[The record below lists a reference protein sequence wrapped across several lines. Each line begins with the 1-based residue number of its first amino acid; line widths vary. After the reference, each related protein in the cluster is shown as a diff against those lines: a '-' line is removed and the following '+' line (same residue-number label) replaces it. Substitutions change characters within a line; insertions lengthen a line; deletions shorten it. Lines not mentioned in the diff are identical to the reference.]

1 MAGKT
6 IEDNGLLTLTVSN
19 CPIFQSRQNGLAMS
33 QNSTGGAKRPNMF
46 GKRKEPHTIII
57 AHGNDIRHFTVKPW
71 MALTG
76 GAFLSAM
83 AFGYLVATSYL
94 VLRDDLIGATV
105 ARQARLQHAY
115 EDRISALRTQVDR
128 ITSRQLLDQQL
139 MESKVVELI
148 ERQDQLTSRGGQ
160 LGTVLKKARAELG
173 SIPVPKERP
182 AEKRASLTD
191 PMTTGSLAASLFSS
205 SENAPDGQSA
215 ADRADKLFVA
225 INRSLRDIDTAQVK
239 QIQVLAETA
248 RDGADR
254 IQAALTVAGAAAL
267 GNAET
272 SEGGPFIA
280 ADSAEAISSF
290 SAQVQELDTELGRL
304 KQAKNQ
310 ARRYPLA
317 NPAPGADITSTFGT
331 RADPLL
337 GTAAFHSGM
346 DFRGAIG
353 DPIRATA
360 AGKVISAGRNGGY
373 GNMVEIEHANGLTTR
388 YAHMSRIDVA
398 EGDVVASGD
407 LVGAV
412 GSTGR
417 STGPHLHYEVRRNG
431 DAINPAMFIR
441 AGRKIED
448 LL

>member
-1 MAGKT
+1 
-6 IEDNGLLTLTVSN
+6 
-19 CPIFQSRQNGLAMS
+19 
-33 QNSTGGAKRPNMF
+33 MF

-57 AHGNDIRHFTVKPW
+57 AHGNDIKHFTIKPW

-76 GAFLSAM
+76 GTFLAAM
-83 AFGYLVATSYL
+83 AFGYLLATSYL

-148 ERQDQLTSRGGQ
+148 ERQEQLTSRDGQ
-160 LGTVLKKARAELG
+160 LGSVLKKAKAELG
-173 SIPVPKERP
+173 DVPLPRSKP
-182 AEKRASLTD
+182 SEKRASLID
-191 PMTTGSLAASLFSS
+191 PITTGSLAASLFAD
-205 SENAPDGQSA
+205 SEGGQIKESA
-215 ADRADKLFVA
+215 ADRADKLFVT

-239 QIQVLAETA
+239 QVQLLADTA
-248 RDGADR
+248 RSGADR
-254 IQAALTVAGAAAL
+254 IQAALAATGETAI
-267 GNAET
+267 EQEPT

-280 ADSAEAISSF
+280 ADSAEAMSSF
-290 SAQVQELDTELGRL
+290 SAQVQELDTALTEFR
-304 KQAKNQ
+304 QARKQ
-310 ARRYPLA
+310 ARRIPLT

-331 RADPLL
+331 RRDPLL

-346 DFRGAIG
+346 DFRGATG

-360 AGKVISAGRNGGY
+360 AGKVVSAGRNGGY
-373 GNMVEIEHANGLTTR
+373 GNMVEVEHAGGLTTR

-398 EGDVVASGD
+398 EGDAVAAGD
-407 LVGAV
+407 VVGAV

>member
-1 MAGKT
+1 
-6 IEDNGLLTLTVSN
+6 
-19 CPIFQSRQNGLAMS
+19 MS
-33 QNSTGGAKRPNMF
+33 QVSKGGAKRPHMF

-76 GAFLSAM
+76 GSFLAAM

-148 ERQDQLTSRGGQ
+148 ERQEQLTSRDGQ
-160 LGTVLKKARAELG
+160 LGSVLKKAKAELG
-173 SIPVPKERP
+173 DVPVPKSKP
-182 AEKRASLTD
+182 AENRASLID
-191 PMTTGSLAASLFSS
+191 PITTGGLATSLFAESGG
-205 SENAPDGQSA
+205 GQIRESA

-225 INRSLRDIDTAQVK
+225 INRSLRDIDSAQVK
-239 QIQVLAETA
+239 QVQLLADTA

-254 IQAALTVAGAAAL
+254 IQAALAATGEA
-267 GNAET
+267 AVEREET

-280 ADSAEAISSF
+280 ADSAEAMSSF
-290 SAQVQELDTELGRL
+290 NAQVHELDTALNRFR
-304 KQAKNQ
+304 QAKKQ
-310 ARRYPLA
+310 ARRFPLA

-331 RADPLL
+331 RRDPLL

-346 DFRGAIG
+346 DFRATIG

-373 GNMVEIEHANGLTTR
+373 GNMVEIEHAGGLTTR
-388 YAHMSRIDVA
+388 YAHMSRMDVVEGETVA
-398 EGDVVASGD
+398 AGDVV
-407 LVGAV
+407 GAA

>member
-1 MAGKT
+1 M
-6 IEDNGLLTLTVSN
+6 
-19 CPIFQSRQNGLAMS
+19 SRGS
-33 QNSTGGAKRPNMF
+33 IGGAKRPNMF

-57 AHGNDIRHFTVKPW
+57 AHGNDIKHFTVKPW
-71 MALTG
+71 VALTG

-148 ERQDQLTSRGGQ
+148 ERQDQLSSRGGQ
-160 LGTVLKKARAELG
+160 LGSVLKKAKAELG
-173 SIPVPKERP
+173 SIPVPNEKP

-191 PMTTGSLAASLFSS
+191 PMTTGSLAASLFSRGADS
-205 SENAPDGQSA
+205 PDGQSA

-239 QIQVLAETA
+239 EVQVLAETA
-248 RDGADR
+248 REGADR
-254 IQAALTVAGAAAL
+254 IHAALAAA
-267 GNAET
+267 GNTGVDKAET

-290 SAQVQELDTELGRL
+290 SAQVQELDTELSRFRQAR
-304 KQAKNQ
+304 KQAK
-310 ARRYPLA
+310 RFPLA

-331 RADPLL
+331 RTDPLL

-346 DFRGAIG
+346 DFRAAIG

-373 GNMVEIEHANGLTTR
+373 GNMVEIEHTSGLTTR

-398 EGDVVASGD
+398 EGDAVAAGD
-407 LVGAV
+407 LIGAA

>member
-1 MAGKT
+1 MSH
-6 IEDNGLLTLTVSN
+6 VS
-19 CPIFQSRQNGLAMS
+19 PSS
-33 QNSTGGAKRPNMF
+33 AKRPNMF

-76 GAFLSAM
+76 CSFLAAM

-148 ERQDQLTSRGGQ
+148 ERQEQLTSRDGQ
-160 LGTVLKKARAELG
+160 LGSVLKKAKAELG
-173 SIPVPKERP
+173 DVPVPRRKP

-191 PMTTGSLAASLFSS
+191 PITTGSLAASLFIDSEGGRMNESS
-205 SENAPDGQSA
+205 

-239 QIQVLAETA
+239 QVQILAHSA
-248 RDGADR
+248 REGADR
-254 IQAALTVAGAAAL
+254 IQAALASAG
-267 GNAET
+267 ET
-272 SEGGPFIA
+272 DIDQPDTAEGGPFIA
-280 ADSAEAISSF
+280 ADSAEAMSSF
-290 SAQVQELDTELGRL
+290 NAQVRELDTALNKFR
-304 KQAKNQ
+304 QAKKQ
-310 ARRYPLA
+310 ARRFPLA

-331 RADPLL
+331 RRDPLL

-346 DFRGAIG
+346 DFRGATG
-353 DPIRATA
+353 DPIQATA
-360 AGKVISAGRNGGY
+360 GGKVISAGRSGGY
-373 GNMVEIEHANGLTTR
+373 GNMVEIEHAGGLSTK
-388 YAHMSRIDVA
+388 YAHMSRIDVS
-398 EGDVVASGD
+398 EGQMVAAGD
-407 LVGAV
+407 MVGAV

-417 STGPHLHYEVRRNG
+417 STGPHLHYEVRRHG
-431 DAINPAMFIR
+431 DAVNPAMFIR

>member
-1 MAGKT
+1 MSQ
-6 IEDNGLLTLTVSN
+6 VSN
-19 CPIFQSRQNGLAMS
+19 
-33 QNSTGGAKRPNMF
+33 GGAKRPNMF

-57 AHGNDIRHFTVKPW
+57 AHGDNIKHFTVKPW

-76 GAFLSAM
+76 GSFLAAM

-94 VLRDDLIGATV
+94 VLRDDLIGATA

-148 ERQDQLTSRGGQ
+148 ERQEQLSSRDGQ
-160 LGTVLKKARAELG
+160 LGSVLKKAKAELG
-173 SIPVPKERP
+173 NVPVPAGKTVG
-182 AEKRASLTD
+182 KRASLID
-191 PMTTGSLAASLFSS
+191 PITTGSIAASLFSEAGGGRGGLS
-205 SENAPDGQSA
+205 T
-215 ADRADKLFVA
+215 ADRADKLFVE

-239 QIQVLAETA
+239 QVQILTDTA
-248 RDGADR
+248 RSGADR
-254 IQAALTVAGAAAL
+254 IQAALASAGNNGLEQINTA
-267 GNAET
+267 
-272 SEGGPFIA
+272 EGGPFIA
-280 ADSAEAISSF
+280 ADSAEAMSSF
-290 SAQVQELDTELGRL
+290 NAQVQDLDNALNMFR
-304 KQAKNQ
+304 QAKKL
-310 ARRYPLA
+310 ARRFPLA

-331 RADPLL
+331 RRDPLL

-346 DFRGAIG
+346 DFRGGIG

-373 GNMVEIEHANGLTTR
+373 GNMVEIEHAGGLTTR
-388 YAHMSRIDVA
+388 YAHMSQIDVA
-398 EGDVVASGD
+398 EGQIVAAGDVI
-407 LVGAV
+407 GAV

-431 DAINPAMFIR
+431 DALNPAGFIR

>member
-1 MAGKT
+1 MSQ
-6 IEDNGLLTLTVSN
+6 VSN
-19 CPIFQSRQNGLAMS
+19 DA
-33 QNSTGGAKRPNMF
+33 AKRPNMF

-57 AHGNDIRHFTVKPW
+57 AHGNDIKHFTVKPW

-76 GAFLSAM
+76 GTFLAAM

-148 ERQDQLTSRGGQ
+148 ERQEQLTSRDGQ
-160 LGTVLKKARAELG
+160 LGSVLKKAKAELG
-173 SIPVPKERP
+173 DVPLPRSKP
-182 AEKRASLTD
+182 AEKRASLID
-191 PMTTGSLAASLFSS
+191 PITTGSLAASLFTD
-205 SENAPDGQSA
+205 SEGGQTKESA

-239 QIQVLAETA
+239 QVQLLANTA
-248 RDGADR
+248 RDGAER
-254 IQAALTVAGAAAL
+254 IQAALSSAGENVT
-267 GNAET
+267 GDGET

-280 ADSAEAISSF
+280 ADSAEAMSSF
-290 SAQVQELDTELGRL
+290 NAQVHELDSALDRFRD
-304 KQAKNQ
+304 AKKQ
-310 ARRYPLA
+310 ARRFPLA

-331 RADPLL
+331 RRDPLL

-346 DFRGAIG
+346 DFRGATG

-373 GNMVEIEHANGLTTR
+373 GNMVEIEHAGGLSTK
-388 YAHMSRIDVA
+388 YAHMSRIDVTEGQMIA
-398 EGDVVASGD
+398 AGDV
-407 LVGAV
+407 VGAV

-431 DAINPAMFIR
+431 AAINPAMFIR

>member
-1 MAGKT
+1 
-6 IEDNGLLTLTVSN
+6 
-19 CPIFQSRQNGLAMS
+19 
-33 QNSTGGAKRPNMF
+33 MF

-57 AHGNDIRHFTVKPW
+57 AHGNDIKHFTVKPW

-76 GAFLSAM
+76 GTFLAAM
-83 AFGYLVATSYL
+83 ALGYLAATSYL
-94 VLRDDLIGATV
+94 FLRDDLIGATV

-148 ERQDQLTSRGGQ
+148 ERQEQLTSRDGQ
-160 LGTVLKKARAELG
+160 LGSVLKKAKAELG
-173 SIPVPKERP
+173 DVPVPSSRP
-182 AEKRASLTD
+182 AEKRASLID
-191 PMTTGSLAASLFSS
+191 PITTGSLAASLFSEDLGS
-205 SENAPDGQSA
+205 RSKESA

-239 QIQVLAETA
+239 QVQILTDTA
-248 RDGADR
+248 RNGADR
-254 IQAALTVAGAAAL
+254 IQTALAAA
-267 GNAET
+267 GET
-272 SEGGPFIA
+272 VISQAGSDEGGPFIA
-280 ADSAEAISSF
+280 ADSAEAMSSF
-290 SAQVQELDTELGRL
+290 NAQVQELDSALNKFR
-304 KQAKNQ
+304 QAKKQ

-317 NPAPGADITSTFGT
+317 SPAPGADITSTFGA
-331 RADPLL
+331 RRDPIL

-346 DFRGAIG
+346 DFRGATG

-360 AGKVISAGRNGGY
+360 AGKVISAGQRGGY
-373 GNMVEIEHANGLTTR
+373 GNMVEIEHADGLTTR
-388 YAHMSRIDVA
+388 FGHMSRIDVSEGETVA
-398 EGDVVASGD
+398 AGDVI
-407 LVGAV
+407 GAI

>member
-1 MAGKT
+1 MSQ
-6 IEDNGLLTLTVSN
+6 VSN
-19 CPIFQSRQNGLAMS
+19 
-33 QNSTGGAKRPNMF
+33 GGAKRPNMF

-76 GAFLSAM
+76 GALLSAM

-148 ERQDQLTSRGGQ
+148 ERQEQLTSRGGQ
-160 LGTVLKKARAELG
+160 LGSVLKKAKAELG
-173 SIPVPKERP
+173 GIPVPNAKP
-182 AEKRASLTD
+182 AEKRASLVD
-191 PMTTGSLAASLFSS
+191 PLTTGGIAASLFAKDDSAQ
-205 SENAPDGQSA
+205 EGQSA

-239 QIQVLAETA
+239 QIRVLADTA

-254 IQAALTVAGAAAL
+254 IQAALAATGGAAPEP
-267 GNAET
+267 AET
-272 SEGGPFIA
+272 AEGGPFIA
-280 ADSAEAISSF
+280 ADSAEAMSSF
-290 SAQVQELDTELGRL
+290 SAQVQELDTELGRFR
-304 KQAKNQ
+304 QAKKQ

-317 NPAPGADITSTFGT
+317 NPLPGADITSTFGT
-331 RADPLL
+331 RTDPLL

-346 DFRGAIG
+346 DFRSATGE
-353 DPIRATA
+353 PIHA
-360 AGKVISAGRNGGY
+360 AAGGKVILAGRNGGY
-373 GNMVEIEHANGLTTR
+373 GNMVEIEHAGGLTTR
-388 YAHMSRIDVA
+388 YAHMSRIDVT
-398 EGDVVASGD
+398 EGQEIMPGD
-407 LVGAV
+407 TVGAV

>member
-1 MAGKT
+1 
-6 IEDNGLLTLTVSN
+6 
-19 CPIFQSRQNGLAMS
+19 MS
-33 QNSTGGAKRPNMF
+33 QNHTGGAKRPNMF

-76 GAFLSAM
+76 GAFLAAM

-139 MESKVVELI
+139 MESKVVDLI
-148 ERQDQLTSRGGQ
+148 ERQEQLTSRGGQ
-160 LGTVLKKARAELG
+160 LGSVLNKAKAELG
-173 SIPVPKERP
+173 DIPVPKKKPTER
-182 AEKRASLTD
+182 RASLID
-191 PMTTGSLAASLFSS
+191 PMTTGSLAASLFSGS
-205 SENAPDGQSA
+205 DSGETA

-225 INRSLRDIDTAQVK
+225 INRSLRDIDTAQIK
-239 QIQVLAETA
+239 QVQTLAETA

-254 IQAALTVAGAAAL
+254 IQAALAATGERTAIV
-267 GNAET
+267 AET

-280 ADSAEAISSF
+280 ADSAESMSSF
-290 SAQVQELDTELGRL
+290 SAQVQELDVELSRFR
-304 KQAKNQ
+304 QAKKQ
-310 ARRYPLA
+310 ARRLPLA
-317 NPAPGADITSTFGT
+317 NPAPGADITSNYGT
-331 RADPLL
+331 RRDPLL

-346 DFRGAIG
+346 DFRGSVG
-353 DPIRATA
+353 DPIRAA
-360 AGKVISAGRNGGY
+360 ATGKVISAGRNGGY
-373 GNMVEIEHANGLTTR
+373 GNMVEIEHAGGLTTR
-388 YAHMSRIDVA
+388 YAHLSRINVA
-398 EGDVVASGD
+398 EGQDVAAGD
-407 LVGAV
+407 NVGAV

-431 DAINPAMFIR
+431 DALNPAMFIR

>member
-1 MAGKT
+1 MSQ
-6 IEDNGLLTLTVSN
+6 VSN
-19 CPIFQSRQNGLAMS
+19 DA
-33 QNSTGGAKRPNMF
+33 AKRPNMF

-57 AHGNDIRHFTVKPW
+57 AHGNDIKHFTVKPW

-76 GAFLSAM
+76 GTFLAAM

-148 ERQDQLTSRGGQ
+148 ERQEQLTSRDGQ
-160 LGTVLKKARAELG
+160 LGSVLKKAKAELG
-173 SIPVPKERP
+173 DVPLPRSKP
-182 AEKRASLTD
+182 AEKRASLID
-191 PMTTGSLAASLFSS
+191 PITTGSLAASLFTD
-205 SENAPDGQSA
+205 SEGGQTKESA

-239 QIQVLAETA
+239 QVQLLANTA
-248 RDGADR
+248 RDGAER
-254 IQAALTVAGAAAL
+254 IQAALASAGENVT
-267 GNAET
+267 GEGET

-280 ADSAEAISSF
+280 ADSAEAMSSF
-290 SAQVQELDTELGRL
+290 NAQVHELDSALDRFRD
-304 KQAKNQ
+304 AKKQ
-310 ARRYPLA
+310 ARRFPLA

-331 RADPLL
+331 RRDPLL

-346 DFRGAIG
+346 DFRGATG

-373 GNMVEIEHANGLTTR
+373 GNMVEIEHAGGLSTK
-388 YAHMSRIDVA
+388 YAHMSRIDVTEGQMIA
-398 EGDVVASGD
+398 AGDV
-407 LVGAV
+407 VGAV

-431 DAINPAMFIR
+431 AAINPAMFIR

>member
-1 MAGKT
+1 
-6 IEDNGLLTLTVSN
+6 
-19 CPIFQSRQNGLAMS
+19 MS
-33 QNSTGGAKRPNMF
+33 QISTGGAKRPNMF

-76 GAFLSAM
+76 GAVLSAM

-160 LGTVLKKARAELG
+160 LGSVLKKAKAELG
-173 SIPVPKERP
+173 DIPVPNDRP
-182 AEKRASLTD
+182 AEKRASLID
-191 PMTTGSLAASLFSS
+191 PVTTGSLAASLFSGN
-205 SENAPDGQSA
+205 ETMPDGQSA

-239 QIQVLAETA
+239 QIQVLADTA

-254 IQAALTVAGAAAL
+254 IQAALAAA
-267 GNAET
+267 GGRGPDKAET

-290 SAQVQELDTELGRL
+290 SAQVQELDTELGRFRQAK
-304 KQAKNQ
+304 KQAK
-310 ARRYPLA
+310 RYPLA

-331 RADPLL
+331 RSDPLL

-346 DFRGAIG
+346 DFRGATG

-360 AGKVISAGRNGGY
+360 AGKVISAGQRGGY
-373 GNMVEIEHANGLTTR
+373 GNMVEIEHADGLSTR
-388 YAHMSRIDVA
+388 YGHMSRIDVA
-398 EGDVVASGD
+398 EGDVIAAGD
-407 LVGAV
+407 MIGAV

-431 DAINPAMFIR
+431 DAVNPASFIR